1 VKATEATNVA
11 KVKEL
16 DAQIADLK
24 AKLGK

>member
-1 VKATEATNVA
+1 MHAVEATNIA
-11 KVKEL
+11 KGKEL